1 MGPHPHIGLQ
11 TFTWMIQGEA
21 LHRDSLGNVQVIR
34 PGQVNLMTAGH
45 GIAHTEES
53 LPDERHA
60 HAAQLWIALPYEQR
74 DIAPAF
80 DHHPDLPR
88 WQEQGV
94 TFTLLAGALD
104 GRQAP
109 CRLYSPLLGAD
120 LACHDAS
127 TLQLTLDPHFEYGL
141 LPLEGGLEV
150 GGEHFAVNELAY
162 LGDGRDGLQL
172 QLDPGARV
180 LLLGGAPFGAEIFM
194 WWNFVGHSKGEIAR
208 AQKAWEEGDARF
220 GRLDAL
226 EGPRLK
232 RSADSPG
239 RSTPSEVDV
248 PPGCPGGVL
257 ECLSAIVADLRSGD
271 SPAAG
276 KLSAPIAGQNSPI
289 ACTEQEVSHMQFE
302 HLVQVND
309 RTLVDLPVLDRLQLW
324 EGLVCR
330 AREPQYF
337 VVGLE
342 RFEILVDDGD
352 RLHRRLYLPGL
363 VVEDEVVLKA
373 PDSAHYS
380 IKPSA
385 EVAGGSLDMTIEEPE
400 PGSLFVRFAYCTR
413 YLQPLGDELPYD
425 AFVKQAYI
433 AMDVE
438 TIATI
443 RDRFGASAAS
453 GS

>member
-60 HAAQLWIALPYEQR
+60 HAAQWIALPYEQR

-104 GRQAP
+104 GGRRRAGFTRRCSAP
-109 CRLYSPLLGAD
+109 TWPATMPRPCNWR
-120 LACHDAS
+120 S
-127 TLQLTLDPHFEYGL
+127 TRTSSTAAAAGRR
-141 LPLEGGLEV
+141 V
-150 GGEHFAVNELAY
+150 GSGRRAFRGERTGH

-208 AQKAWEEGDARF
+208 AQKAWGGGDARF

-226 EGPRLK
+226 EGPRL
-232 RSADSPG
+232 
-239 RSTPSEVDV
+239 
-248 PPGCPGGVL
+248 
-257 ECLSAIVADLRSGD
+257 
-271 SPAAG
+271 
-276 KLSAPIAGQNSPI
+276 SAPPI
-289 ACTEQEVSHMQFE
+289 PWKI
-302 HLVQVND
+302 D
-309 RTLVDLPVLDRLQLW
+309 
-324 EGLVCR
+324 
-330 AREPQYF
+330 
-337 VVGLE
+337 
-342 RFEILVDDGD
+342 
-352 RLHRRLYLPGL
+352 
-363 VVEDEVVLKA
+363 
-373 PDSAHYS
+373 
-380 IKPSA
+380 A
-385 EVAGGSLDMTIEEPE
+385 E
-400 PGSLFVRFAYCTR
+400 
-413 YLQPLGDELPYD
+413 
-425 AFVKQAYI
+425 
-433 AMDVE
+433 
-438 TIATI
+438 
-443 RDRFGASAAS
+443 
-453 GS
+453 

>member
-1 MGPHPHIGLQ
+1 
-11 TFTWMIQGEA
+11 
-21 LHRDSLGNVQVIR
+21 
-34 PGQVNLMTAGH
+34 
-45 GIAHTEES
+45 
-53 LPDERHA
+53 
-60 HAAQLWIALPYEQR
+60 
-74 DIAPAF
+74 AF

-226 EGPRLK
+226 EGPRL
-232 RSADSPG
+232 
-239 RSTPSEVDV
+239 
-248 PPGCPGGVL
+248 
-257 ECLSAIVADLRSGD
+257 
-271 SPAAG
+271 
-276 KLSAPIAGQNSPI
+276 SAPPI
-289 ACTEQEVSHMQFE
+289 PWKI
-302 HLVQVND
+302 D
-309 RTLVDLPVLDRLQLW
+309 
-324 EGLVCR
+324 
-330 AREPQYF
+330 
-337 VVGLE
+337 
-342 RFEILVDDGD
+342 
-352 RLHRRLYLPGL
+352 
-363 VVEDEVVLKA
+363 
-373 PDSAHYS
+373 
-380 IKPSA
+380 A
-385 EVAGGSLDMTIEEPE
+385 E
-400 PGSLFVRFAYCTR
+400 
-413 YLQPLGDELPYD
+413 
-425 AFVKQAYI
+425 
-433 AMDVE
+433 
-438 TIATI
+438 
-443 RDRFGASAAS
+443 
-453 GS
+453 